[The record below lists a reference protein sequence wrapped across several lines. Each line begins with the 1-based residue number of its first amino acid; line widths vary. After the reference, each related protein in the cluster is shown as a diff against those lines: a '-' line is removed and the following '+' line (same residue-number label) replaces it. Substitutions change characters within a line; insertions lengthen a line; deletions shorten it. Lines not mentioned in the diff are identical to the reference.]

1 LTAVKRTAL
10 PAAVILAAAA
20 LVGLLVY
27 GVAGKGRD
35 TTIDDALAKGR
46 AVAAPDRRLPLL
58 GSGGQRALAD
68 LRGKVVVLNFWASW
82 CTPCRSEAPVLER
95 AQRRLQSTGAGTVL
109 GVNYKDTTD
118 DARGFVRQYGLTY
131 PSVRDME
138 GKLAADYGTTA
149 LPETFVIDRQGRIV
163 ARSRG
168 TVDDRFVN
176 QALAPLV
183 QTGQR

>member
-1 LTAVKRTAL
+1 MKRTAL

-27 GVAGKGRD
+27 GVASKGQD
-35 TTIDDALAKGR
+35 TSIDDALAQGR
-46 AVAAPDRRLPLL
+46 PIAAPDRRLPLL
-58 GSGGQRALAD
+58 SGGGQRSLAD

-82 CTPCRSEAPVLER
+82 CTPCRAEAPVLER
-95 AQRRLQSTGAGTVL
+95 TQRRLQSTGAGTVL

-118 DARGFVRQYGLTY
+118 DAKAFVREFGLTY

-138 GKLAADYGTTA
+138 GKLAGDYGTTA
-149 LPETFVIDRQGRIV
+149 LPETFVIDRRGRIV

-168 TVDDRFVN
+168 TVDDRFLN

-183 QTGQR
+183 QPGQ